1 MIITCAACDK
11 AILDRYLVKVMDRS
25 FHSACVR
32 CFDCRAI
39 LTEKCFTRDSKLFC
53 KNDFFRRYGTKCSG
67 CAQGIS
73 PQDMV
78 RKARDKV
85 FHLTCFTCT
94 ICRRQLSTG
103 EELYVLDDSKFIC
116 KDDYIQAKQDSL
128 FSNDEEDDDDDLL
141 DAGLSHHHH
150 HHPSLSP
157 GSTSLP
163 GMVTP
168 TKGLPP
174 IGDTDVRTPIT
185 SSGDNSNPEKDNGNE
200 SEGSMD
206 ADGESRDPGAENKSP
221 EDSSVGSK
229 RRGPRTTIKAKQL
242 EILKTAF
249 SQTPKPTRHI
259 REQLAKETGL
269 PMRVIQV
276 WFQNKRSKERRLK
289 QLTSMGRGPFFGSSR
304 KMRGFPMNINSGM
317 DDGPNPTFPYFPD
330 AKFSDFPYGPGGG
343 PGQGFHDFFPGQQPH
358 FPPAAVPGPMDQ
370 PGGMGEFPGGP
381 GGLPPN
387 DGQGPPNP
395 GGPPGGFMSQGEMMN
410 QPRSSPDYMPPG
422 NKVKMGVCPPA
433 WPESSDLF

>member
-1 MIITCAACDK
+1 MIVSCTACDK
-11 AILDRYLVKVMDRS
+11 AILDRYIVAVLERS
-25 FHSACVR
+25 WHSDCVR
-32 CFDCRAI
+32 CFDCRT
-39 LTEKCFTRDSKLFC
+39 LLSDRCFSRENKLFC

-67 CAQGIS
+67 CSQGIS
-73 PQDMV
+73 PHDMV
-78 RKARDKV
+78 RKARDKIY
-85 FHLTCFTCT
+85 HINCFTCT
-94 ICRRQLSTG
+94 MCRREMSTG

-116 KDDYIQAKQDSL
+116 KDDYIQAKQ
-128 FSNDEEDDDDDLL
+128 
-141 DAGLSHHHH
+141 A
-150 HHPSLSP
+150 
-157 GSTSLP
+157 
-163 GMVTP
+163 
-168 TKGLPP
+168 TKGGTLV
-174 IGDTDVRTPIT
+174 GDTDVRTPIT

-259 REQLAKETGL
+259 REQLAKETSL

-304 KMRGFPMNINSGM
+304 KMRGFPMNISSSM
-317 DDGPNPTFPYFPD
+317 DDGPNPPFPYFPD

-343 PGQGFHDFFPGQQPH
+343 GPGQGFHEFFPGQQPH
-358 FPPAAVPGPMDQ
+358 FPPGGVPGPLDQ
-370 PGGMGEFPGGP
+370 PIGEFGGGGP
-381 GGLPPN
+381 LPPP
-387 DGQGPPNP
+387 DGQGPPNS
-395 GGPPGGFMSQGEMMN
+395 GGPPGGFMSQELMN

-422 NKVKMGVCPPA
+422 KLKMGVCPTA
-433 WPESSDLF
+433 WPESSSDLF

>member
-1 MIITCAACDK
+1 MIVSCTACDK
-11 AILDRYLVKVMDRS
+11 AILDRYIVAVLERS
-25 FHSACVR
+25 WHSDCVR
-32 CFDCRAI
+32 CFDCRT
-39 LTEKCFTRDSKLFC
+39 LLSDRCFSRENKLFC

-67 CAQGIS
+67 CSQGIS
-73 PQDMV
+73 PHDMV
-78 RKARDKV
+78 RKARDKIY
-85 FHLTCFTCT
+85 HINCFTCT
-94 ICRRQLSTG
+94 MCRREMSTG

-116 KDDYIQAKQDSL
+116 KDDYIQAKQD
-128 FSNDEEDDDDDLL
+128 DDDDDISLNAEDCRL
-141 DAGLSHHHH
+141 GHHHH
-150 HHPSLSP
+150 HSSLSP

-168 TKGLPP
+168 TKGGTLV
-174 IGDTDVRTPIT
+174 GDTDVRTPIT

-259 REQLAKETGL
+259 REQLAKETSL

-304 KMRGFPMNINSGM
+304 KMRGFPMNISSSM
-317 DDGPNPTFPYFPD
+317 DDGPNPPFPYFPD

-343 PGQGFHDFFPGQQPH
+343 GPGQGFHEFFPGQQPH
-358 FPPAAVPGPMDQ
+358 FPPGGGKSAFHYIPGPLDQ
-370 PGGMGEFPGGP
+370 PIGEFGGGGP
-381 GGLPPN
+381 LPPP
-387 DGQGPPNP
+387 DGQGPPNS
-395 GGPPGGFMSQGEMMN
+395 GGPPGGFMSQELMN

-422 NKVKMGVCPPA
+422 KLKMGVCPTA
-433 WPESSDLF
+433 WPESSSDLF